1 MKCQH
6 ARVELE
12 LEHRPVY
19 VRHSGEWERELE
31 ELVNAPAH
39 ETRRCDHVT
48 HWTCHLRSAC
58 SESMFRGVNGDGD
71 DCYSAIHTH
80 THAHINHLYPST
92 RSIKHTP
99 PTDLPL
105 PHVIDLINAK
115 KSFVPSHLFYFCF
128 VWFYL
133 SWLVAC
139 RSVARMDS
147 KDSKTDS
154 KGFRKDRKNL
164 IPA

>member
-39 ETRRCDHVT
+39 ETRTARACLRDPGRDVRRRCDHVT

-71 DCYSAIHTH
+71 DCHSVIHTH
-80 THAHINHLYPST
+80 TYISIIFILPPAPLNTHHPLICPCLILLILLTPRNRSFLLTFFTFALYGST
-92 RSIKHTP
+92 CP
-99 PTDLPL
+99 
-105 PHVIDLINAK
+105 
-115 KSFVPSHLFYFCF
+115 
-128 VWFYL
+128 
-133 SWLVAC
+133 
-139 RSVARMDS
+139 
-147 KDSKTDS
+147 
-154 KGFRKDRKNL
+154 G
-164 IPA
+164 